1 MTKNEKAVGGVEL
14 QLSELEMIANCNEEY
29 PLKVSNKK
37 LGCALD
43 INLDNRSV
51 ALRNIYERAIF
62 KIQEG
67 VVGGFRE
74 FLIGQGFTEIHTPKI
89 VAQGA
94 EGGANIF
101 HLEYFDKPRS

>member
-1 MTKNEKAVGGVEL
+1 MTVISA
-14 QLSELEMIANCNEEY
+14 SNEEY
-29 PLKVSNKK
+29 PLKVSNPK
-37 LGCALD
+37 LGCSLD

-51 ALRNIYERAIF
+51 SLRNVNERAIF

-67 VVGGFRE
+67 VANGFRQ
-74 FLIGQGFTEIHTPKI
+74 FMLMQGFTEIHTPKI

-101 HLEYFDKPRS
+101 HL